1 MHHQP
6 HHVIRL
12 RLDSIHQLF
21 NSLDPSPFVGR
32 DLDGDAEAF
41 IMAWAME
48 YPPKGEFCLEITL
61 PSPLSSGEQDRV
73 ERAIHNYFTEQARFC
88 RNEFRQLMR
97 EGRLSLV
104 IGLTFL
110 ALCIAAGRLLE
121 NHLPGSGFGELL
133 GEGLLVGGW
142 VAMWRPMEIFLYRWW
157 PVVRQRRIYRRLATM
172 VVRVLDAVPS
182 SRT

>member
-1 MHHQP
+1 MGTPPDQPKAIVTHKRQTVATLRGREGRFPAPSATAMCLRRPPNPTTFDRYPQATPTAMHHPP

-61 PSPLSSGEQDRV
+61 PSPLSSG
-73 ERAIHNYFTEQARFC
+73 
-88 RNEFRQLMR
+88 
-97 EGRLSLV
+97 
-104 IGLTFL
+104 
-110 ALCIAAGRLLE
+110 
-121 NHLPGSGFGELL
+121 
-133 GEGLLVGGW
+133 
-142 VAMWRPMEIFLYRWW
+142 
-157 PVVRQRRIYRRLATM
+157 
-172 VVRVLDAVPS
+172 
-182 SRT
+182 